1 MPAILLVLPALF
13 LLLLLFAIPLVRLL
27 ASSFEGTGLPY
38 YVKAVGS
45 DGLYLTILLRTFE
58 IAGIVTAGCLLLGY
72 PVALFLATTNRFWR
86 TLGFACVMLPL
97 WTSVLVRT
105 YAWMVVLGRN
115 GIINR
120 ILIDGGLMSEPLR
133 LLNTRMAV
141 ISNNLANVNTTGF
154 KKGRAAFQ
162 DLVYQNIRQV
172 GAQSSQNTQYP
183 TGLTLGT
190 GVRIVATEKV
200 YEQGSL
206 QQTNNSL
213 DVAITGRGFFQ
224 ITLPDGT
231 LAYTLDGS
239 FKMDGQGNLVTS
251 NGYALSPAITIPANA
266 QTITIGADGTVS
278 VTTTGTTAP
287 TQVGQIQLADFINA
301 SGLQP
306 RGDNLLIESVASGAP
321 QVGTP
326 GTNGLGATQQGSLE
340 TSNVNVVEEL
350 VSMIETQRAY
360 EMNSKAIST
369 TDQMLQYLTNNV

>member
-1 MPAILLVLPALF
+1 MNLALW
-13 LLLLLFAIPLVRLL
+13 A
-27 ASSFEGTGLPY
+27 AKTGLD
-38 YVKAVGS
+38 AQ
-45 DGLYLTILLRTFE
+45 
-58 IAGIVTAGCLLLGY
+58 
-72 PVALFLATTNRFWR
+72 
-86 TLGFACVMLPL
+86 
-97 WTSVLVRT
+97 
-105 YAWMVVLGRN
+105 
-115 GIINR
+115 
-120 ILIDGGLMSEPLR
+120 
-133 LLNTRMAV
+133 NTRMAV

-162 DLVYQNIRQV
+162 DLVYQNLRQV

-183 TGLTLGT
+183 TGFTLGT

-213 DVAITGRGFFQ
+213 DIAVTGRGFFQ

-239 FKMDGQGNLVTS
+239 FKLDGQGNLVTS

-266 QTITIGADGTVS
+266 QSITIGADGIVT

-287 TQVGQIQLADFINA
+287 TQVGQIQLADFINE

-306 RGDNLLIESVASGAP
+306 RGDNLLVESVASGAP

-326 GTNGLGATQQGSLE
+326 GTNGLGATQQGQLE